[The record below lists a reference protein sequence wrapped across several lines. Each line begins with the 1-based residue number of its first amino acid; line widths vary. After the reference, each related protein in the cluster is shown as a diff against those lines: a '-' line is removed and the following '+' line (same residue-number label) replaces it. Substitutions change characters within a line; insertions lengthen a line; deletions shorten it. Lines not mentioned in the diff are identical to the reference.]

1 MVGSEVSPDRRPDD
15 RGCRPDGFRS
25 AYPYHRDGPC
35 PRNGRRGEDGIIVK
49 IVFHIFM
56 LLQLRC
62 PFYSTSCHTIIRNC
76 PEIFP
81 EIPSNSAGLPENAQG
96 EWPVTYFR
104 GQIYDFLQ
112 PFPEFG
118 RQGTG
123 ILSFPVIQKGRI
135 PVRMASG
142 QFLILINRL
151 TEHSDAEFLEI
162 LQVRLIYFR
171 KSIRIRKIFCTF
183 APYSC
188 PDKKEVESRKPED

>member
-1 MVGSEVSPDRRPDD
+1 MSLKRWSVSSFRQ
-15 RGCRPDGFRS
+15 DG
-25 AYPYHRDGPC
+25 
-35 PRNGRRGEDGIIVK
+35 
-49 IVFHIFM
+49 
-56 LLQLRC
+56 RC
-62 PFYSTSCHTIIRNC
+62 PCHYEGRILRHSRIIRETVQVY
-76 PEIFP
+76 PEK
-81 EIPSNSAGLPENAQG
+81 SWMNGSD
-96 EWPVTYFR
+96 TCFR

-162 LQVRLIYFR
+162 LQMRLIYFR

-183 APYSC
+183 APFSC
-188 PDKKEVESRKPED
+188 PDKKEVKSRKHEDETDRIILQIKSSAYQ

>member
-1 MVGSEVSPDRRPDD
+1 M
-15 RGCRPDGFRS
+15 F
-25 AYPYHRDGPC
+25 
-35 PRNGRRGEDGIIVK
+35 
-49 IVFHIFM
+49 
-56 LLQLRC
+56 LQLRC
-62 PFYSTSCHTIIRNC
+62 PFYSTSCRTIIRNC

-81 EIPSNSAGLPENAQG
+81 ENPSNSAGLPENAPG

-104 GQIYDFLQ
+104 RANLRFFTTISRIRTAGHGNFI
-112 PFPEFG
+112 
-118 RQGTG
+118 
-123 ILSFPVIQKGRI
+123 ISVIQKGRI

-183 APYSC
+183 AAFFVTRREGTLTYRNFRSN
-188 PDKKEVESRKPED
+188 